1 MSKYPIVSI
10 CQRLINIINCA
21 QEGASLTTKQGI
33 VKKCLFV
40 STSKPQEQNGPRES
54 WKQCLNLCS
63 RKACDIGIRYGPRI
77 YFNEY

>member
-1 MSKYPIVSI
+1 MSKYPIISI

-33 VKKCLFV
+33 VKKCLFA

-54 WKQCLNLCS
+54 
-63 RKACDIGIRYGPRI
+63 
-77 YFNEY
+77 